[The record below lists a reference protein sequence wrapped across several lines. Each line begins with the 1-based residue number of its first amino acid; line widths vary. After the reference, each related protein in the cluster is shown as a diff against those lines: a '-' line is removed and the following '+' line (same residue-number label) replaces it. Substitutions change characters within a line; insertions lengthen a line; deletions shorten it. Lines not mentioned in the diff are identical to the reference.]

1 MLGKKHQKEKPSTIQ
16 DQACSNYIV
25 DSVDNTMTD
34 IKKYIHNSNLL
45 KNVPNFYKDMICCYI
60 ESEIDKLVLEI
71 ITKTNIRL
79 LSGGKE

>member
-25 DSVDNTMTD
+25 DSIDNTMTD
-34 IKKYIHNSNLL
+34 IKEYIHNSNLL